1 MQILTGIYFL
11 VVEKYCKRHVYSAF
25 FSGPHFTALA
35 LGLDIEIQQINYHIH
50 SDYGEI
56 RISKN

>member
-1 MQILTGIYFL
+1 MQRITGIYFL
-11 VVEKYCKRHVYSAF
+11 VLDCKRHAYSAF
-25 FSGPHFTALA
+25 FAGPHFPALA

>member
-1 MQILTGIYFL
+1 MRILL
-11 VVEKYCKRHVYSAF
+11 F
-25 FSGPHFTALA
+25 FSGPHFPALA